1 MEKCER
7 LNYQVLR
14 DAFVRNGWERHHKF
28 MIGETWFKGD
38 DNVSCFY
45 EGYRLNGNLIGCE
58 QLIRML
64 DIDVRLLQVADA
76 LHPRNINAKYCRA
89 FIDGVAWAD
98 DHPGTERLRTRVE
111 DMAEE
116 AKGLRHRCE
125 TAVLNVGNG
134 ENSPFPSGMY
144 DVTMRSEDN
153 AGICLH
159 LENKPEGWVAVL
171 SLEGKVLEL
180 EDNGR
185 DISVADIEAQCK
197 LWLSLENKYGIN
209 NRVAALSMWDSLHA
223 EIGNV

>member
-7 LNYQVLR
+7 LNYQVLS
-14 DAFVRNGWERHHKF
+14 DAFVRNGWKRHHLF
-28 MIGETWFKGD
+28 MIGDSWDKGD
-38 DNVSCFY
+38 DKVTCFY
-45 EGYRLNGNLIGCE
+45 NGYRLNGNLISSE
-58 QLIRML
+58 QLIKML

-76 LHPRNINAKYCRA
+76 LDPRNINTKYSRA

-98 DHPGTERLRTRVE
+98 ENPGTERLRTRVE
-111 DMAEE
+111 DMAVD

-125 TAVLNVGNG
+125 TVVLNVGNG
-134 ENSPFPSGMY
+134 ESSPFPSGMY
-144 DVTMRSEDN
+144 NVTIRSGDN

-159 LENKPEGWVAVL
+159 LVSNNDGWEAVL

-185 DISVADIEAQCK
+185 DISVTDIEDRCK
-197 LWLSLENKYGIN
+197 LWLSQENKYGIN

-223 EIGNV
+223 ETIK

>member
-1 MEKCER
+1 MKKFER
-7 LNYQVLR
+7 LNYQVLS
-14 DAFVRNGWERHHKF
+14 DAFVRNGWKKYHLF
-28 MIGETWFKGD
+28 MAGDYWLKGYD
-38 DNVSCFY
+38 KITCFY
-45 EGYRLNGNLIGCE
+45 NGYRLNGNLISCE
-58 QLIRML
+58 QLIKML

-76 LHPRNINAKYCRA
+76 LHPRNINTQYSRA

-98 DHPGTERLRTRVE
+98 EHPCAERIRTRVE
-111 DMAEE
+111 DMVVD

-134 ENSPFPSGMY
+134 ENSSFPSGMY
-144 DVTMRSEDN
+144 SVTMCGGDN

-159 LENKPEGWVAVL
+159 LVNNNDGWEAVL

-185 DISVADIEAQCK
+185 GISVADIEDQCK
-197 LWLSLENKYGIN
+197 LWLSQENKYGIN

-223 EIGNV
+223 ELVNA

>member
-1 MEKCER
+1 MEKFER
-7 LNYQVLR
+7 LNYQVLS
-14 DAFVRNGWERHHKF
+14 DAFVRNGWKKYHLF
-28 MIGETWFKGD
+28 MAGNYWLKGD
-38 DNVSCFY
+38 DKVNCFHN
-45 EGYRLNGNLIGCE
+45 GYRLNGNLIGCE

-76 LHPRNINAKYCRA
+76 LNPRNLNTKYSRA

-134 ENSPFPSGMY
+134 ENSSFPSGMY
-144 DVTMRSEDN
+144 SVTMRSGDN

-159 LENKPEGWVAVL
+159 LVNNTEGWEAVL

-185 DISVADIEAQCK
+185 NISVADIEAQCK
-197 LWLSLENKYGIN
+197 LWLSQENKYGIN
-209 NRVAALSMWDSLHA
+209 NRVAALSMWDSLNA
-223 EIGNV
+223 GMGNA

>member
-1 MEKCER
+1 MKKFER
-7 LNYQVLR
+7 LNYQVLS
-14 DAFVRNGWERHHKF
+14 DAFVRNGWKKYHLF
-28 MIGETWFKGD
+28 MAGDYWLKGD
-38 DNVSCFY
+38 DKITCFY
-45 EGYRLNGNLIGCE
+45 NGYRLNGNLISSE
-58 QLIRML
+58 QLIKML

-111 DMAEE
+111 DMVVA
-116 AKGLRHRCE
+116 AKGLRHHCD

-134 ENSPFPSGMY
+134 ANSPFPSGMY
-144 DVTMRSEDN
+144 YVTMRSDDN

-159 LENKPEGWVAVL
+159 LVNNNEGWEAVL

-185 DISVADIEAQCK
+185 DISVADIETQCK
-197 LWLSLENKYGIN
+197 LWLSQENKYGIN
-209 NRVAALSMWDSLHA
+209 NRVAALSMWDSLSA
-223 EIGNV
+223 GMN

>member
-1 MEKCER
+1 MKKFER
-7 LNYQVLR
+7 LNYQVLS
-14 DAFVRNGWERHHKF
+14 DAFVRNGWKKHHLF
-28 MIGETWFKGD
+28 MIGDSWDKAD
-38 DNVSCFY
+38 DKITCFHN
-45 EGYRLNGNLIGCE
+45 GYRLNGNLISSE
-58 QLIRML
+58 QLIKML

-76 LHPRNINAKYCRA
+76 LNPRNLNTKYSRA

-98 DHPGTERLRTRVE
+98 ENPGTERLRTRVE
-111 DMAEE
+111 DMAVD

-144 DVTMRSEDN
+144 NVTIRSGDN

-159 LENKPEGWVAVL
+159 LVNKPEGWVAVL

-185 DISVADIEAQCK
+185 DISVADIEAQSK
-197 LWLSLENKYGIN
+197 LWLSHDNKYGIN
-209 NRVAALSMWDSLHA
+209 NRVAVLSMWDSLNA
-223 EIGNV
+223 EMN

>member
-1 MEKCER
+1 MEKFER
-7 LNYQVLR
+7 LNYQVLS
-14 DAFVRNGWERHHKF
+14 DAFVHNGWKRHHLF
-28 MIGETWFKGD
+28 MIGDSWVKGD
-38 DNVSCFY
+38 DKIACLHS
-45 EGYRLNGNLIGCE
+45 GYILNGNLISSE
-58 QLIRML
+58 QVIKML

-76 LHPRNINAKYCRA
+76 LDSRNINTKYSRA

-98 DHPGTERLRTRVE
+98 EHPCAERLRTRVE
-111 DMAEE
+111 DMAVD

-134 ENSPFPSGMY
+134 KNSPFPSGMY
-144 DVTMRSEDN
+144 NVTMRSGDN

-159 LENKPEGWVAVL
+159 LVNNNDGWEAVL

-197 LWLSLENKYGIN
+197 LWLSQENKYGIN

>member
-7 LNYQVLR
+7 LNYQVLS
-14 DAFVRNGWERHHKF
+14 DAFVRNGWKRHHRF
-28 MIGETWFKGD
+28 MIGDSWDKGD
-38 DNVSCFY
+38 DKVTCFY
-45 EGYRLNGNLIGCE
+45 NGYRLNGNLISSE

-76 LHPRNINAKYCRA
+76 LHPRNINTKYSRA

-98 DHPGTERLRTRVE
+98 EHPCAERIRTRVE
-111 DMAEE
+111 DMVVD
-116 AKGLRHRCE
+116 AKGLRHRFE

-197 LWLSLENKYGIN
+197 LWLSQENKYGIN

-223 EIGNV
+223 ELVNA

>member
-1 MEKCER
+1 MEKER
-7 LNYQVLR
+7 LNYQVLS
-14 DAFVRNGWERHHKF
+14 DAFVRNGWKRHHLF
-28 MIGETWFKGD
+28 MIGDSWDKGD

-45 EGYRLNGNLIGCE
+45 EGYRLNGNLISCE

-76 LHPRNINAKYCRA
+76 LNPRNINTKYSRA

-98 DHPGTERLRTRVE
+98 ENLGTERLRNRVE
-111 DMAEE
+111 DMTLDT
-116 AKGLRHRCE
+116 KSLRHCCE

-144 DVTMRSEDN
+144 DVTMRSGDN
-153 AGICLH
+153 AGISLH
-159 LENKPEGWVAVL
+159 LVNNTEGWEAVL

-185 DISVADIEAQCK
+185 DISVTDIEAQCK
-197 LWLSLENKYGIN
+197 LWLSQENKYGIN
-209 NRVAALSMWDSLHA
+209 NRVAALSMWDSLNA
-223 EIGNV
+223 EM

>member
-1 MEKCER
+1 MEKFER
-7 LNYQVLR
+7 LNYQVLS
-14 DAFVRNGWERHHKF
+14 DAFVRNGWKRHHLF
-28 MIGETWFKGD
+28 MIGDSWDKGD
-38 DNVSCFY
+38 DKVTCFY
-45 EGYRLNGNLIGCE
+45 NGYRLNGNLISSE
-58 QLIRML
+58 QLIKML

-76 LHPRNINAKYCRA
+76 LNPRNINTKYSRA

-98 DHPGTERLRTRVE
+98 ENPGTERLRPRVE
-111 DMAEE
+111 DMAVD

-144 DVTMRSEDN
+144 DVTMRSGDN

-159 LENKPEGWVAVL
+159 LENKSEGWVAVL

-185 DISVADIEAQCK
+185 DVSVADIEAQCK

-209 NRVAALSMWDSLHA
+209 NRVAALSMWDSLSA

>member
-1 MEKCER
+1 MEKFER
-7 LNYQVLR
+7 LNYQVLS
-14 DAFVRNGWERHHKF
+14 DAFVRNGWKRYHLF
-28 MIGETWFKGD
+28 MAGNYWLKGD
-38 DNVSCFY
+38 DKITCFY
-45 EGYRLNGNLIGCE
+45 GGYRLNGNLISSE
-58 QLIRML
+58 QLIKML

-76 LHPRNINAKYCRA
+76 LNPRNLNTKYCRA

-98 DHPGTERLRTRVE
+98 ENPCTERLRTRVE
-111 DMAEE
+111 DMAVE
-116 AKGLRHRCE
+116 AKCLRHRCE

-144 DVTMRSEDN
+144 NVTMRSGDN

-159 LENKPEGWVAVL
+159 LVNNNDGWEAVL

-185 DISVADIEAQCK
+185 GISVADIEAQCK
-197 LWLSLENKYGIN
+197 LWLSQENKYGIN

-223 EIGNV
+223 EMGNA